1 MYHQKLETVDKIE
14 NRITFKIKT
23 GYHLK
28 LLMPETMKLLES
40 TKSKI
45 TNYQSGQNVPRLEIS
60 EVVLIHH
67 TL

>member
-1 MYHQKLETVDKIE
+1 
-14 NRITFKIKT
+14 
-23 GYHLK
+23 
-28 LLMPETMKLLES
+28 MKLLES